1 MFPHCTNTVYDE
13 IARFRSN
20 RMNMIAQVG
29 LIGYGLAGSVFHA
42 PLLQHTPGLALH
54 SIVSSQRDA
63 LMRRFTD
70 VHIHDT
76 PEAMLAD
83 PSLDAVVIATPNA
96 QHAPLAIAA
105 LRAGKHVL
113 VDKPFALSLSEAEAV
128 ISAARE
134 ADRVVTVFQNR
145 RFDADFLTLQK
156 LIAEGTL
163 GEIAECH
170 SHFDRYRPQVR
181 DRWRESDAPGAGL
194 WMDLGPHL
202 LDQMLVLFGWPQA
215 MTADIAAQRDG
226 ARSDDYFHAVLHYP
240 RMRAI
245 VHAGSLVSASAP
257 RFAVHGSA
265 GSYLKEGLDVQE
277 AQLRAGVAPGAPG
290 YGLDP
295 LHGVVVRQDAE
306 GRVSRSSVDNLDGDY
321 RRLYAAFASAVRGEG
336 NATVSTTQALQVMR
350 LLEAGVR
357 SSKSGMRVVVSDR

>member
-1 MFPHCTNTVYDE
+1 MNT
-13 IARFRSN
+13 AT
-20 RMNMIAQVG
+20 QVG

-54 SIVSSQRDA
+54 SIVSSQRDT
-63 LMRRFTD
+63 LLRRFTD
-70 VHIHDT
+70 VHIHSDVE
-76 PEAMLAD
+76 PLLVD
-83 PSLDAVVIATPNA
+83 PAVDAVVIATPNA

-113 VDKPFALSLSEAEAV
+113 VDKPFALSTAEAEAV
-128 ISAARE
+128 IAAARE

-156 LIAEGTL
+156 LLADGAL

-170 SHFDRYRPQVR
+170 SHFDRFRPQVR

-202 LDQMLVLFGWPQA
+202 LDQMLVLFGWPDA
-215 MTADIAAQRDG
+215 ITADIGAQREG

-240 RMRAI
+240 RLRAF
-245 VHAGSLVSASAP
+245 VHAGSLVSASGL
-257 RFAVHGSA
+257 RFAVHGTG
-265 GSYLKEGLDVQE
+265 GSYLKEGRDVQE
-277 AQLRAGVAPGAPG
+277 DQLRAGVAPGAPG
-290 YGLDP
+290 YGVDP
-295 LHGVVVRQDAE
+295 AHGHLVMQDAT
-306 GRVSRSSVDNLDGDY
+306 GHVSRASADNCVGDY
-321 RRLYAAFASAVRGEG
+321 RNIYAAFRNAVCREGEVAVSAE
-336 NATVSTTQALQVMR
+336 QALQVMR

-357 SSKSGMRVVVSDR
+357 SAEEGRRIVL

>member
-1 MFPHCTNTVYDE
+1 MFPQRNNRRYDE
-13 IARFRSN
+13 RHILGCFQ
-20 RMNMIAQVG
+20 MNTIVQVG

-42 PLLQHTPGLALH
+42 PLLQHTPGLSLH
-54 SIVSSQRDA
+54 SIVSSQRDT

-70 VHIHDT
+70 VHVHAEVE
-76 PEAMLAD
+76 PLLAD
-83 PSLDAVVIATPNA
+83 PAVDAVVIATPNA

-113 VDKPFALSLSEAEAV
+113 VDKPFALNVSEAEAV
-128 ISAARE
+128 VAAARE

-156 LIAEGTL
+156 LLADGAL
-163 GEIAECH
+163 GDVAECH
-170 SHFDRYRPQVR
+170 SHFDRFRPQVR

-215 MTADIAAQRDG
+215 ITADIAAQREG

-245 VHAGSLVSASAP
+245 VHAGSLVCASAP
-257 RFAVHGSA
+257 RFAVHGTL
-265 GSYLKEGLDVQE
+265 GSYIKEGLDVQE
-277 AQLRAGVAPGAPG
+277 EQLRAGVAPGAPG
-290 YGLDP
+290 YGVDP
-295 LHGVVVRQDAE
+295 VHGYVVRHEAD
-306 GRVSRSSVDNLDGDY
+306 GHVVRTSVDNVAGDY
-321 RRLYAAFASAVRGEG
+321 RRLYGAFGDAIRGEG
-336 NATVSTTQALQVMR
+336 VSTVSATQALQVMR
-350 LLEAGVR
+350 LLEAGIR
-357 SSKSGMRVVVSDR
+357 SAQQGERVTL

>member
-1 MFPHCTNTVYDE
+1 MNTV
-13 IARFRSN
+13 
-20 RMNMIAQVG
+20 AQVG

-42 PLLQHTPGLALH
+42 PLLQHTPGLQLH
-54 SIVSSQRDA
+54 SIVSSQRDS

-70 VHIHDT
+70 VHIHAELE
-76 PEAMLAD
+76 PLVAD
-83 PSLDAVVIATPNA
+83 PAVDAVVIATPNA

-113 VDKPFALSLSEAEAV
+113 VDKPFTLSVVEAEAV
-128 ISAARE
+128 IAAARE

-156 LIAEGTL
+156 WVAGGTS

-170 SHFDRYRPQVR
+170 SHFDRFRPQVR
-181 DRWRESDAPGAGL
+181 ERWRESDVPGAGL

-215 MTADIAAQRDG
+215 ITADIAAQREG
-226 ARSDDYFHAVLHYP
+226 ALSNDYFHAVLHYP

-265 GSYLKEGLDVQE
+265 ASYIKEGRDVQE
-277 AQLRAGVAPGAPG
+277 DQLRAGVAPGAPG
-290 YGLDP
+290 FGVDP
-295 LHGVVVRQDAE
+295 LHGTLVRQDGE
-306 GRVSRSSVDNLDGDY
+306 GPAHRESVDNVVGDY
-321 RRLYAAFASAVRGEG
+321 RQLYAAFRDAVLGVGEPTVTAS
-336 NATVSTTQALQVMR
+336 QALRLMR
-350 LLEAGVR
+350 LLEAGQQSADEGR
-357 SSKSGMRVVVSDR
+357 RVLLG